1 MLSRAE
7 RVIGR
12 VTLAV
17 IALVTLYPLAL
28 LVSTALERP
37 GTNGPGIS
45 FTHAVTGASFSYAW
59 TAGHFS
65 TYMRNTAIVT
75 VAVVVVGAIPSI
87 LGAYGIAQLRL
98 RGARLLL
105 NVAILGY
112 MLPTEAL
119 IIPWYYQLRSFGML
133 NTLWGMVFPQAAQG
147 VAFGLFWMTT
157 AFRAFPTSLIEAAEL
172 DGATKW
178 TVLWRV
184 VVPNLRPAIRTM
196 VALTFLWT
204 WNAFLL
210 PLVMISDP
218 SRYVVTVGLSTFQ
231 GARFNN
237 YGALAAGSILGAAPV
252 IAVYLLSQRSFIT
265 GMFAGSVVE

>member
-1 MLSRAE
+1 ML
-7 RVIGR
+7 V
-12 VTLAV
+12 V
-17 IALVTLYPLAL
+17 IAVVTLYPLAL

-37 GTNGPGIS
+37 GANGPGIS
-45 FTHAVTGASFSYAW
+45 FAHALSGASFSYAW

-65 TYMRNTAIVT
+65 LYMRNTAVVT
-75 VAVVVVGAIPSI
+75 IAVVIIGAIPSI
-87 LGAYGIAQLRL
+87 LGAYGIALLRL
-98 RGARLLL
+98 RGARMLL
-105 NVAILGY
+105 NVAILGL

-119 IIPWYYQLRSFGML
+119 IIPWYYQLRNVGLL
-133 NTLWGMVFPQAAQG
+133 NTVWGMVLPQAAQG

-157 AFRAFPTSLIEAAEL
+157 AFRAFPVSLVEAAEL
-172 DGATKW
+172 DGASKW

-184 VVPNLRPAIRTM
+184 AVPNLGPAIRTM

-204 WNAFLL
+204 WNSFLV

-231 GARFNN
+231 GARFND
-237 YGALAAGSILGAAPV
+237 YGALAAGSILAAAPV